1 MIKKFLKAKY
11 AEDGMILWSGIVAV
25 VVILAF
31 VVRSEASMGLA
42 LLIAGLYFGAWF
54 VSSFNTRYGIE
65 VILSGCGHYQK
76 EKARL
81 HILGT
86 LYYNLPFGLAVLVYI
101 NLANG
106 KVSLLCFFYAFV
118 IYLFA
123 TALGLI
129 VGMLA
134 KSMISGMLIC
144 VLISLIN
151 FVKLLA
157 LEQNLRFVSPVNQI
171 GNLKVFQWW
180 NQLVLL
186 VIAVTIYTWTAF
198 RKRVIIWAG
207 LLCIAAIV
215 ATDITVA
222 RKVDTVP
229 ADYEIYARE
238 ALEYVNEW
246 NGRCG
251 FGRYENIVV
260 YKSVYYPWMSNENK
274 VPIYVRDNTIYMNCF
289 TESMCDLNE
298 SEIITR
304 AVYSLLDPDMG
315 AQNAMAS
322 LYRQWLMGEKQS
334 VSMYLESEQTEQAG
348 RVYNQFY
355 ALAAEVLVYEPER
368 YGELYQM
375 TGAYD
380 TREEVIE
387 VWGKSYD

>member
-1 MIKKFLKAKY
+1 MIKTFLNAKY
-11 AEDGMILWSGIVAV
+11 AEDGKILWSGIMAAV
-25 VVILAF
+25 IILSFA
-31 VVRSEASMGLA
+31 VRSEASMGLA
-42 LLIAGLYFGAWF
+42 LLIAGIYFGAWF

-86 LYYNLPFGLAVLVYI
+86 LCYNLPFGLAVLVYI

-106 KVSLLCFFYAFV
+106 NVSLPCFFYAFV

-123 TALGLI
+123 NALGLI

-144 VLISLIN
+144 VLASLVN

-180 NQLVLL
+180 NQLILL
-186 VIAVTIYTWTAF
+186 VIAVIIYAWTVF
-198 RKRVIIWAG
+198 RKRVIIFAG
-207 LLCIAAIV
+207 FLCMAAIV
-215 ATDITVA
+215 MADITVA
-222 RKVDTVP
+222 KKVTSVP
-229 ADYEIYARE
+229 SDYEVYARE

-251 FGRYENIVV
+251 FDRYKNIVV
-260 YKSVYYPWMSNENK
+260 YKSVYYPWMSSENK
-274 VPIYVRDNTIYMNCF
+274 VPVYVRDNTIYMNCF
-289 TESMCDLNE
+289 TESMCNLDE

-322 LYRQWLMGEKQS
+322 LYRQWLLGEEQS
-334 VSMYLESEQTEQAG
+334 VCMYLESEQTDQAD
-348 RVYNQFY
+348 RVYNPFY
-355 ALAAEVLVYEPER
+355 ALAAEVLIYEPER
-368 YGELYQM
+368 YGELYRM
-375 TGAYD
+375 AGTYE
-380 TREEVIE
+380 TREEVME
-387 VWGKSYD
+387 VWGKTYD